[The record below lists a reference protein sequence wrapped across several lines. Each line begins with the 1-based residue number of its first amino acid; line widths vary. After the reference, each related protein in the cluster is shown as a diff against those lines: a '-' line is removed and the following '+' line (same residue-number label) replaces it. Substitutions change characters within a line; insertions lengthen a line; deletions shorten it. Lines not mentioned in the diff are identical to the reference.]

1 MMDMLEVGN
10 YRMMLINLLKV
21 LTMKMNL
28 LNINLKM
35 KFIAWNGTV

>member
-1 MMDMLEVGN
+1 MDMLEVGN
-10 YRMMLINLLKV
+10 YRMMLISLLKV

-35 KFIAWNGTV
+35 KFIVWNGTV